1 MLAGALVART
11 TAASMTEDPLD
22 DRLNPARPIL
32 AVSVAVFREGRVL
45 VGRRARPPF
54 AGRFS
59 LPGGVVE
66 IGETLA
72 EATARELFEETGVEA
87 EIVAF
92 NRHVEPILR
101 EGDRVRA
108 HFVIASFV
116 GRWAR
121 GEAGVSDELDAVAW
135 IEPETCA
142 TFATTPGLP
151 EIVESAARIERGW
164 R

>member
-1 MLAGALVART
+1 
-11 TAASMTEDPLD
+11 
-22 DRLNPARPIL
+22 
-32 AVSVAVFREGRVL
+32 VFREGRVL
-45 VGRRARPPF
+45 VGRRARPPM

-66 IGETLA
+66 LGETLI
-72 EATARELFEETGVEA
+72 EAAKRELLEEVGVEA

-101 EGDRVRA
+101 EGGRVRT

-116 GRWAR
+116 GRWRR
-121 GEAGVSDELDAVAW
+121 GEARVSKETDAVAW
-135 IEPETCA
+135 IEPEACA
-142 TFATTPGLP
+142 SLLTTPELG
-151 EIVESAARIERGW
+151 EILECARRIEREQ

>member
-1 MLAGALVART
+1 MADAPA
-11 TAASMTEDPLD
+11 D
-22 DRLNPARPIL
+22 DRLYPVRPIL

-45 VGRRARPPF
+45 VGRRARAPM

-66 IGETLA
+66 VGETLA
-72 EATARELFEETGVEA
+72 EAARRELFEEVGVEA

-92 NRHVEPILR
+92 NRHVEPIVR
-101 EGDRVRA
+101 EGGGVRA

-116 GRWAR
+116 GRWIR
-121 GEAGVSDELDAVAW
+121 GEARISKEIDAVAW
-135 IEPETCA
+135 IEPSA
-142 TFATTPGLP
+142 SASLLTTPELG
-151 EIVESAARIERGW
+151 EILESAQRIEREL